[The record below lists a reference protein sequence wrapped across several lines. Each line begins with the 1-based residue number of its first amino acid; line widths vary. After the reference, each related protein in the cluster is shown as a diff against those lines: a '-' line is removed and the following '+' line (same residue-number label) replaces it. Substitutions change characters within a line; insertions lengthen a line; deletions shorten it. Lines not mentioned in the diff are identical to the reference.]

1 MCSHPLIMSFVDT
14 AVDEYN
20 LYLLLNYIPGVELF
34 QAIRDIG
41 SFFTLGLLTVVQGR
55 YFAACMIVQM
65 EYLHNK

>member
-1 MCSHPLIMSFVDT
+1 M
-14 AVDEYN
+14 DEYN